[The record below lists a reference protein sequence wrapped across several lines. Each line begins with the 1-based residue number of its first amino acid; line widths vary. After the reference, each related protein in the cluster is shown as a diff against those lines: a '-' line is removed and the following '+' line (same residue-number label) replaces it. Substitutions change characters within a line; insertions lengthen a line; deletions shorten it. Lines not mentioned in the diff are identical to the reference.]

1 MVSYD
6 DIKLLGRLSRLD
18 LTKEEVKKYASQ
30 FEEITNYLNKL
41 DSIAV
46 DEIDLRR
53 SEKCYSALRKD
64 LAKSSGLD
72 LLRHVKNKKDYFIKG
87 PRIT

>member
-64 LAKSSGLD
+64 FAKSSGLD
-72 LLRHVKNKKDYFIKG
+72 LLLHVKNKKDYFIKG

>member
-6 DIKLLGRLSRLD
+6 DIRFLGRLSRLD
-18 LTKEEVKKYASQ
+18 LTEEEVKKYASQ
-30 FEEITNYLNKL
+30 FEEITNYLNKI
-41 DSIAV
+41 DSMYV

-53 SEKCYSALRKD
+53 SEKCYSTLRKD
-64 LAKSSGLD
+64 VAKSSDLD
-72 LLRHVKNKKDYFIKG
+72 LLQHVRNKKDSFIKG